1 MELISSDLIYTK
13 NKNFRVLFFFGTLR
27 SLNEER
33 EGNNEFGTV
42 EGAAEKEEKGKSLL
56 LLALISLV
64 AANEIKLGTFVGGVI
79 EEIILDFCFENKKEG
94 ELILVFVYFFGWAS
108 LARASALPVINWI
121 FATIVAFVCFYI

>member
-1 MELISSDLIYTK
+1 VELISSDLIYTK
-13 NKNFRVLFFFGTLR
+13 NEFQGFLFGTLR

-56 LLALISLV
+56 LFALISLV

-94 ELILVFVYFFGWAS
+94 ELILVFVYFFLDELHW
-108 LARASALPVINWI
+108 LEPLL
-121 FATIVAFVCFYI
+121 YQ